1 MIIRK
6 LIILLIVITFISGC
20 TVRTAYNYLDW
31 YLAWQV
37 DDYVELTDEQDE
49 QFDRLVD
56 EFIVW
61 HRQQELPRYRDML
74 ATLKNAVEQQ
84 NSEQLK
90 QTLTTARTLWL
101 DSAQHIAPN
110 AILLLNKLSME
121 QRRELVSNIRKKQ
134 VEDHEKW
141 RKRET
146 RSIEKKQEESIEQLA
161 NTLGDVT
168 EQQKQD
174 LLANF
179 DDYTSTT
186 EMRIASRELWLKK
199 FEQALVTQQNI
210 DQLTLFS
217 LFTDISSYRSEKYM
231 AASAENMQK
240 NLAFLT
246 RQLPNLTANQQEHV
260 IDNIQDYIEDLDY
273 LIKQNS

>member
-101 DSAQHIAPN
+101 DSAQQIAPN

-199 FEQALVTQQNI
+199 FEQALLTQQNI

-246 RQLPNLTANQQEHV
+246 RQLPNLTADQQEHV

>member
-6 LIILLIVITFISGC
+6 LIILFILITFISGC

-101 DSAQHIAPN
+101 DSAQQIAPN